1 MIGRWFKSNKSDKEL
16 MEYFND
22 TDAGKKELAAITG
35 VAFRIP
41 TQKQNSIDVFKI
53 KQFLPKDFGDSVI
66 IPSALVKK
74 AGSDFDIDKLSIY
87 LKNLF
92 TENSGKLKRI
102 PFYGIGED
110 AKKEFGKLYDA
121 GYFDNY
127 ISQMKDSLSLETAE
141 DRLMESMFPEEY
153 SLQRENVIDTLYR
166 KSLENAYIESLENL
180 ISNPLNYDNLVKP
193 NDAKPLSDLSNV
205 IQKEMGY
212 AKADFGNVG
221 NMLSR
226 RFMSNLRQSFV
237 GGKQALGIAA
247 QGQVG
252 HAQRQRSVTYVDVD
266 RLEGNLVDEQD
277 KIILG
282 TKSDSTIFATDTN
295 INFQEYNSAII
306 NGVRRP
312 MLSWIKNK
320 AGEYISDINGMFI
333 DGYVDISKGD
343 WIIKLGATTNT
354 ASTWLF
360 LIDLGVPIDTVGY
373 FMNQP
378 IIKDYLRGIENKG
391 YSWLYIEDM
400 IEDKLAQYS
409 PSKEFIKSGTSVK
422 GIPAEGDLF
431 KMLKY
436 NNAAPKSDMTD
447 LQKLQQQYML
457 KEFLKYAKMASHM
470 FNVSQASNYDTAN
483 INDPYLVFK
492 KMIQLEKA
500 RKTIISSV
508 DDIISGSFI
517 KELKNKIFD
526 YRDAFSE
533 VLMSDKGNVR
543 QVLQN
548 VLEPYTDMS
557 DRDFVKLSQKAVN
570 DLFDWAVQTTFKDGV
585 PVNTKVARIL
595 LGTETEKSAAEQII
609 DYRDSILGNPTKGIA
624 AKPDHKLFNN
634 IILNSLS
641 IDQNDKNGG
650 RKGAPV
656 NLILDNRENK
666 VADQNLT
673 IYGFNELRET
683 LREENNLKLY
693 GKLTRLALLQS
704 GLTNS
709 PISFTNLLP
718 YNDFKGLYNE
728 TLSILEKLPNLA
740 QFQELNVFER
750 NNWNNSDVVAYKRA
764 TLYFGEDKDGT
775 KYVSNLDRDTL
786 IKPLKKATD
795 EGIIPKLVGIS
806 PMSEAGRSD
815 FIVYSYEDV
824 ISSEQRILRRKN
836 GDTQHQHKM
845 LMQKV
850 YTTDA
855 NNKRVPLLHI
865 TEKNGTIYT
874 KHVYKAVNAWGDS
887 FRAQEFYTTNQ
898 QSVLDNGFDKV
909 NEVEDDV
916 IVDIYKGGA
925 ATTAVETVSEK
936 PESVSQEEWDASTPK
951 EKAEIIRQ
959 QKEC

>member
-1 MIGRWFKSNKSDKEL
+1 
-16 MEYFND
+16 
-22 TDAGKKELAAITG
+22 
-35 VAFRIP
+35 
-41 TQKQNSIDVFKI
+41 
-53 KQFLPKDFGDSVI
+53 
-66 IPSALVKK
+66 
-74 AGSDFDIDKLSIY
+74 
-87 LKNLF
+87 
-92 TENSGKLKRI
+92 
-102 PFYGIGED
+102 
-110 AKKEFGKLYDA
+110 
-121 GYFDNY
+121 
-127 ISQMKDSLSLETAE
+127 
-141 DRLMESMFPEEY
+141 
-153 SLQRENVIDTLYR
+153 
-166 KSLENAYIESLENL
+166 
-180 ISNPLNYDNLVKP
+180 
-193 NDAKPLSDLSNV
+193 
-205 IQKEMGY
+205 
-212 AKADFGNVG
+212 
-221 NMLSR
+221 
-226 RFMSNLRQSFV
+226 
-237 GGKQALGIAA
+237 
-247 QGQVG
+247 
-252 HAQRQRSVTYVDVD
+252 
-266 RLEGNLVDEQD
+266 
-277 KIILG
+277 
-282 TKSDSTIFATDTN
+282 
-295 INFQEYNSAII
+295 
-306 NGVRRP
+306 

-360 LIDLGVPIDTVGY
+360 LADLGVPIKTVAY

-378 IIKDYLRGIENKG
+378 IIRDYLRSIENKG
-391 YSWLYIEDM
+391 YSWLYNDSILENKID
-400 IEDKLAQYS
+400 AYS
-409 PSKEFIKSGTSVK
+409 PSVEFTKQGTSVK
-422 GIPAEGDLF
+422 GIPSEVELF

-436 NNAAPKSDMTD
+436 NNAVTKSDMSD

-492 KMIQLEKA
+492 KIIQLEKA

-508 DDIISGSFI
+508 DDIISGSFV
-517 KELKNKIFD
+517 KELKDKIFD

-533 VLMSDKGNVR
+533 ILMSDKGNVR

-548 VLEPYTDMS
+548 VLMPYTDMN

-570 DLFDWAVQTTFKDGV
+570 DLFDWAVQTTFKEGV

-609 DYRDSILGNPTKGIA
+609 DYRDSILGNPVKGIA
-624 AKPDHKLFNN
+624 PKPEHRLFNN

-641 IDQNDKNGG
+641 IDQNDKQGG
-650 RKGAPV
+650 KKGAPI
-656 NLILDNRENK
+656 NLVLDNRDNK
-666 VADQNLT
+666 VFDQNLT

-683 LREENNLKLY
+683 LKEEDNLKLY

-718 YNDFKGLYNE
+718 YNDFKGLYND

-740 QFQELNVFER
+740 QFQELNIFER

-786 IKPLKKATD
+786 IKPLKTAINNGT
-795 EGIIPKLVGIS
+795 IPKLVGIS

-824 ISSEQRILRRKN
+824 ISSEQRILRRKSGN
-836 GDTQHQHKM
+836 TQHQHKM

-850 YTTDA
+850 YTME
-855 NNKRVPLLHI
+855 NKKRVPLLHI
-865 TEKNGTIYT
+865 TEKKNKKGEMVIYT

-909 NEVEDDV
+909 NEVKDDV
-916 IVDIYKGGA
+916 IVDIYRGGATITSPITKTVSERTTITMQPQNVEKILNGTKTTTIRESIPKGGNI
-925 ATTAVETVSEK
+925 AVGKTKIVNFGGKDFNVTNRGQLTINEAGGVEAIVKSEGLSSVNDFMYQQSKNWANGQGKMYVFDITPIKSISEK
-936 PESVSQEEWDASTPK
+936 PEGITQEEWDALSQE
-951 EKAEIIRQ
+951 EKNKI
-959 QKEC
+959 KEC